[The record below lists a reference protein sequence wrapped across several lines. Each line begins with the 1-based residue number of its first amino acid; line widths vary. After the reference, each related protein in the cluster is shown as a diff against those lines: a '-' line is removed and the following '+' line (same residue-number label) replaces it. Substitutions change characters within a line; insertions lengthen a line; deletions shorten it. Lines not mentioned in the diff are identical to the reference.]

1 MYHKKIIKTIQIIK
15 KLLYFHEYRG
25 IFVILTTLQLNRIDY

>member
-15 KLLYFHEYRG
+15 KLLYLHEYRG
-25 IFVILTTLQLNRIDY
+25 IFVILTIFQLNSFDN